1 MRALSR
7 TVALCLA
14 SALALAACGG
24 DASPTERAEDRVI
37 EPLEASPVPP
47 DLNGLR
53 VTEENIGDTLDA
65 ARRPYLEAATLY
77 SLRQDDDALQ
87 ATLQVGRFADDA
99 EYTEEDFQLT
109 LVTNVGSGTAR
120 DFRMG
125 DKRVWLTTGDRQ
137 TIALWFSGRY
147 VFILSAREEYLGT
160 RSLLRKAMEIE
171 P

>member
-1 MRALSR
+1 MSRLLRTIGLCLIVTLALS
-7 TVALCLA
+7 
-14 SALALAACGG
+14 ACGG
-24 DASPTERAEDRVI
+24 GASPTTRAEDRVI
-37 EPLEASPVPP
+37 KPLDGSPVPP

-53 VTEENIGDTLDA
+53 VAEEDIGDTLDA
-65 ARRPYLEAATLY
+65 ARRPYLDAATLY

-99 EYTEEDFQLT
+99 KYADKDFQLT
-109 LVTNVGSGTAR
+109 LVSNVGSGTAK

-160 RSLLRKAMEIE
+160 RTLLRKAIEIK